1 MDQQPESNHTMKT
14 NLSFEI
20 TRRDF
25 LRHTATATAA
35 LALGGSLAPQLQA
48 GPGRIPV
55 GVQLYSV
62 RDQCAKDLPGTLAA
76 IAKIGYKGVEFAG
89 YHGRS
94 GNVASFVPND
104 LLSEARSYGRR
115 AR

>member
-14 NLSFEI
+14 NLPFEI
-20 TRRDF
+20 NRRDF

-55 GVQLYSV
+55 GVQL
-62 RDQCAKDLPGTLAA
+62 
-76 IAKIGYKGVEFAG
+76 
-89 YHGRS
+89 
-94 GNVASFVPND
+94 
-104 LLSEARSYGRR
+104 
-115 AR
+115 